1 MRQANLQIAVAEPR
15 LEDPRWEP
23 LFDLLEQSGIVLS
36 FHVTVFPKAGDAFDK
51 YKGSP
56 GATFLHAKMFIE
68 QFLDPFV
75 DLFAWGI
82 LERHP
87 KLKIVIAESGV
98 GWVPWVVEELDYR
111 YWRLWECKEFW
122 DDKGGIP
129 HKMKP
134 SEVFQRQV
142 YGTFQ
147 QSPTAMRLLEFW
159 GPENLL
165 WASDY
170 PHPDSIWPNSVRTI
184 GETMGHMD
192 PNVVRGL
199 VGGNAAKLYGLDL
212 SQGDRARE
220 AADRRRSGSPPRNLL
235 PAQRNSRL
243 PRANRRRW
251 RMRWLPKR
259 STPSCPPDV
268 QELAERVL
276 DARARQGAQ
285 ARHRGKLHRRAA
297 RRAADRRAR
306 ARPRVRPRVRGLF
319 EAGQVRPARH
329 RPRQGRAAAAR
340 SASRSRVEMAHG
352 ALRRSQADIA
362 LSITGFA
369 GPAGPDD
376 EEGLVHF
383 ACARRGGETRHREE
397 HFGTIGRDGR
407 AHRRA
412 RGGARDDRAGAG
424 GMTLRCVSF

>member
-1 MRQANLQIAVAEPR
+1 MIEAAPLVTALVSCDDHLDLNMLPADVWQSRMAAQWGERTPHIEAPESGPAMWVADGERWGLWSGKGSRFGKGPKPLHTAYDRGGINDLTELRAGNPQLRLQDMDRDHVWGHVVFGPVTSIRTRDEAFMRACYAAYNDWLYEDFCAAAPDRLIGVAMLPPYPEAARDELERLAKRGGVRQANLQIAVAEPR
-15 LEDPRWEP
+15 LEDKRWEP

-111 YWRLWECKEFW
+111 FWRLWECQDYW

-147 QSPTAMRLLEFW
+147 QSPTAMRLTEFW
-159 GPENLL
+159 GPGNLL

-192 PNVVRGL
+192 PAAVRAL
-199 VGGNAAKLYGLDL
+199 VGGNAAALYGLDL
-212 SQGDRARE
+212 AKATVRAKLPLAGDRA
-220 AADRRRSGSPPRNLL
+220 AA
-235 PAQRNSRL
+235 
-243 PRANRRRW
+243 
-251 RMRWLPKR
+251 
-259 STPSCPPDV
+259 
-268 QELAERVL
+268 
-276 DARARQGAQ
+276 
-285 ARHRGKLHRRAA
+285 
-297 RRAADRRAR
+297 
-306 ARPRVRPRVRGLF
+306 
-319 EAGQVRPARH
+319 
-329 RPRQGRAAAAR
+329 
-340 SASRSRVEMAHG
+340 
-352 ALRRSQADIA
+352 
-362 LSITGFA
+362 
-369 GPAGPDD
+369 
-376 EEGLVHF
+376 
-383 ACARRGGETRHREE
+383 
-397 HFGTIGRDGR
+397 
-407 AHRRA
+407 
-412 RGGARDDRAGAG
+412 
-424 GMTLRCVSF
+424 

>member
-1 MRQANLQIAVAEPR
+1 MTDAALVSCDDHLDLNMLPADALEKRMAAKWKERAPHIEAPEGGPATWVADGERWGFWSGKKGPSPFGDGPKPIKTAFDRGGIDDLTELRAGNPVLRLQDMDRDNVWAHVVFGPVTSIKTRDEAFMRACYAAYNDWLYEDFCSAAPDRLIGVAMLPPHPEAAFAELERLAKKGSVRQANLQIAVAEPR
-15 LEDPRWEP
+15 LEDQRWEP

-87 KLKIVIAESGV
+87 KLRIVIAESGV

-111 YWRLWECKEFW
+111 HWRLWECADYW
-122 DDKGGIP
+122 ADKGGIP
-129 HKMKP
+129 HKEKP
-134 SEVFQRQV
+134 SDVFKRQV

-184 GETMGHMD
+184 GETMGHLD
-192 PNVVRGL
+192 PAVVRGL

-212 SQGDRARE
+212 SQATVRARLPIGQTRE
-220 AADRRRSGSPPRNLL
+220 AA
-235 PAQRNSRL
+235 
-243 PRANRRRW
+243 
-251 RMRWLPKR
+251 
-259 STPSCPPDV
+259 
-268 QELAERVL
+268 
-276 DARARQGAQ
+276 
-285 ARHRGKLHRRAA
+285 
-297 RRAADRRAR
+297 
-306 ARPRVRPRVRGLF
+306 
-319 EAGQVRPARH
+319 
-329 RPRQGRAAAAR
+329 
-340 SASRSRVEMAHG
+340 
-352 ALRRSQADIA
+352 
-362 LSITGFA
+362 
-369 GPAGPDD
+369 
-376 EEGLVHF
+376 
-383 ACARRGGETRHREE
+383 
-397 HFGTIGRDGR
+397 
-407 AHRRA
+407 
-412 RGGARDDRAGAG
+412 
-424 GMTLRCVSF
+424 

>member
-1 MRQANLQIAVAEPR
+1 MIEAAPLVTALVSCDDHLDLNMLPADVWQTRMSAKWGERTPHVAISDKGGTWMADGESWGFWAGARNSAFGSGPKPIHTAYDRGGVEDLTELRAGNAKLRLEDMDRDRVWAHLVFGPVTSIKTADPEFMAACYSAYNDWLFEDFCSAAPDRLIGVAMLPPTPEAAHGELQRIAKRGGVRQANLQIAIAEPR

-23 LFDLLEQSGIVLS
+23 LFELLEQSGIVLS
-36 FHVTVFPKAGDAFDK
+36 FHVTVFPGVTRAFDK

-129 HKMKP
+129 HKTKP
-134 SEVFQRQV
+134 SEVFKRQV

-147 QSPTAMRLLEFW
+147 QSPTAMRLTEFW
-159 GPENLL
+159 GSENLL

-192 PNVVRGL
+192 PSEVRKL

-212 SQGDRARE
+212 SQATVT
-220 AADRRRSGSPPRNLL
+220 AKL
-235 PAQRNSRL
+235 PIG
-243 PRANRRRW
+243 
-251 RMRWLPKR
+251 
-259 STPSCPPDV
+259 
-268 QELAERVL
+268 
-276 DARARQGAQ
+276 DARV
-285 ARHRGKLHRRAA
+285 AA
-297 RRAADRRAR
+297 
-306 ARPRVRPRVRGLF
+306 
-319 EAGQVRPARH
+319 
-329 RPRQGRAAAAR
+329 
-340 SASRSRVEMAHG
+340 
-352 ALRRSQADIA
+352 
-362 LSITGFA
+362 
-369 GPAGPDD
+369 
-376 EEGLVHF
+376 
-383 ACARRGGETRHREE
+383 
-397 HFGTIGRDGR
+397 
-407 AHRRA
+407 
-412 RGGARDDRAGAG
+412 
-424 GMTLRCVSF
+424 

>member
-1 MRQANLQIAVAEPR
+1 MLEATPLVTPLVSCDDHLDLNMLPADVWTKRMAASWGDRAPRPVEQENGPTLWMADGQSWGMWNGKRFSFGGPKPIHTAYDRGGIEDLTELRAGNPVLRLQDMDRDQVWAHLVFGPVTSIKTDDPAFMQACYAAYNDWLYEDFCSAAPDRLIGVAMLPPTPEAALEELQRLAKRGGVRQANLQIAVAEPR
-15 LEDPRWEP
+15 LEDKRWEP

-36 FHVTVFPKAGDAFDK
+36 FHVTVFPGVTKAFDK

-111 YWRLWECKEFW
+111 HWRLWECKEFW
-122 DDKGGIP
+122 DGKGGIP

-159 GPENLL
+159 GPENML

-170 PHPDSIWPNSVRTI
+170 PHPDSIWPNSVRII
-184 GETMGHMD
+184 GETMGHL
-192 PNVVRGL
+192 PPETVRGL

-212 SQGDRARE
+212 SQATIRAKLPIGAERE
-220 AADRRRSGSPPRNLL
+220 AA
-235 PAQRNSRL
+235 
-243 PRANRRRW
+243 
-251 RMRWLPKR
+251 
-259 STPSCPPDV
+259 
-268 QELAERVL
+268 
-276 DARARQGAQ
+276 
-285 ARHRGKLHRRAA
+285 
-297 RRAADRRAR
+297 
-306 ARPRVRPRVRGLF
+306 
-319 EAGQVRPARH
+319 
-329 RPRQGRAAAAR
+329 
-340 SASRSRVEMAHG
+340 
-352 ALRRSQADIA
+352 
-362 LSITGFA
+362 
-369 GPAGPDD
+369 
-376 EEGLVHF
+376 
-383 ACARRGGETRHREE
+383 
-397 HFGTIGRDGR
+397 
-407 AHRRA
+407 
-412 RGGARDDRAGAG
+412 
-424 GMTLRCVSF
+424 

>member
-1 MRQANLQIAVAEPR
+1 MIEAALVSCDDHLDLNMLPGDVWHKRMAAKWGERAPHVEISAKGGMWIADGEPWGFWSGAKGSLFGNGPKPIHTAYDRGGVEDLTELRAGNARLRLDDMDRDHVWAHLVFGPVTSIRTADPEFMAACYSAYNDWLYDDFCSAAPDRLIGVAMLPPTPEAAHAELKRLAGRGGVRQANLQIAVAEPR

-23 LFDLLEQSGIVLS
+23 LFDLLEETGIVLS
-36 FHVTVFPKAGDAFDK
+36 FHVTVFPGVTKAFDK

-87 KLKIVIAESGV
+87 RLKIVIAESGV

-111 YWRLWECKEFW
+111 YWRLWECKDFW
-122 DDKGGIP
+122 EDKGGIP

-147 QSPTAMRLLEFW
+147 QSPTAMRLTEFW

-192 PNVVRGL
+192 PDEVRKI

-212 SQGDRARE
+212 SKASVRAQLPIGSERE
-220 AADRRRSGSPPRNLL
+220 AA
-235 PAQRNSRL
+235 
-243 PRANRRRW
+243 
-251 RMRWLPKR
+251 
-259 STPSCPPDV
+259 
-268 QELAERVL
+268 
-276 DARARQGAQ
+276 
-285 ARHRGKLHRRAA
+285 
-297 RRAADRRAR
+297 
-306 ARPRVRPRVRGLF
+306 
-319 EAGQVRPARH
+319 
-329 RPRQGRAAAAR
+329 
-340 SASRSRVEMAHG
+340 
-352 ALRRSQADIA
+352 
-362 LSITGFA
+362 
-369 GPAGPDD
+369 
-376 EEGLVHF
+376 
-383 ACARRGGETRHREE
+383 
-397 HFGTIGRDGR
+397 
-407 AHRRA
+407 
-412 RGGARDDRAGAG
+412 
-424 GMTLRCVSF
+424 

>member
-1 MRQANLQIAVAEPR
+1 MIETALVSCDDHLDLNMLPADVWQKRMAGKWGERTPRVEITDKGGTWVADGAPWGFWSGTRSSFFGDGPKPIHTAYDRGGIEDLTELRAGHPQLRLADMDRDRVWAHLVFGPVTSINTADPEFMRACYAAYNDWLYEDFCSAAPDRLIGVAMLPPYPEAAHAELERLVGRGGVRQANLQIAMAEPR
-15 LEDPRWEP
+15 LDDARWEP

-111 YWRLWECKEFW
+111 YWRLWECADYW
-122 DDKGGIP
+122 ADKGGIP
-129 HKMKP
+129 HKAKP
-134 SEVFQRQV
+134 SEVFKRQV

-159 GPENLL
+159 GPENML

-184 GETMGHMD
+184 GETMGHLD
-192 PNVVRGL
+192 PTDVGKL

-212 SQGDRARE
+212 SKATITARLSIGGERE
-220 AADRRRSGSPPRNLL
+220 AA
-235 PAQRNSRL
+235 
-243 PRANRRRW
+243 
-251 RMRWLPKR
+251 
-259 STPSCPPDV
+259 
-268 QELAERVL
+268 
-276 DARARQGAQ
+276 
-285 ARHRGKLHRRAA
+285 
-297 RRAADRRAR
+297 
-306 ARPRVRPRVRGLF
+306 
-319 EAGQVRPARH
+319 
-329 RPRQGRAAAAR
+329 
-340 SASRSRVEMAHG
+340 
-352 ALRRSQADIA
+352 
-362 LSITGFA
+362 
-369 GPAGPDD
+369 
-376 EEGLVHF
+376 
-383 ACARRGGETRHREE
+383 
-397 HFGTIGRDGR
+397 
-407 AHRRA
+407 
-412 RGGARDDRAGAG
+412 
-424 GMTLRCVSF
+424 